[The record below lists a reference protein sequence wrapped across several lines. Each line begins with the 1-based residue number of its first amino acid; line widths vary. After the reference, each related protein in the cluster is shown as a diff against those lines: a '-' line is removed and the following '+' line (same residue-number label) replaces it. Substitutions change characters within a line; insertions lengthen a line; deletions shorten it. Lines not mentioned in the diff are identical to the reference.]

1 MLRPEEMA
9 FLLEQ
14 TRQETKKNQLASTE
28 KKRLECDHLS
38 GKHGLPI
45 YLFGIPVIKMSE
57 EPIKITKDSITRI
70 AALGTDDYEQNNGN
84 VDLSGIF
91 VLDDGPLRYIGHET
105 EDTYPWITIAG
116 EDVATDEGVIEK
128 GTYFTIFGYSGFPEE
143 KTGFFY
149 VTLLEYKEIHP
160 IPKEYIPP
168 LDRLIL
174 NGTDG
179 KQYALSVDSS
189 GQLVV
194 EEVTA

>member
-1 MLRPEEMA
+1 MLKPDEMA
-9 FLLEQ
+9 FLTEQ
-14 TRQETKKNQLASTE
+14 LRQEIKKNQLASTE
-28 KKRLECDHLS
+28 KKRLECDYLS

-45 YLFGIPVIKMSE
+45 YPFGIPVIKMSE

-91 VLDDGPLRYIGHET
+91 VLDDGQLRYIGHET

-128 GTYFTIFGYSGFPEE
+128 GTYFTIFGYNGFPEG

-149 VTLLEYKEIHP
+149 VTLLEYKETHP
-160 IPKEYIPP
+160 IPQEYIPP
-168 LDRLIL
+168 LDALYM

-179 KQYALSVDSS
+179 VRYKPYVDAA
-189 GQLVV
+189 GQLQVEVV
-194 EEVTA
+194 